1 MLFISLGVFRWQE
14 PCPPMWNIAIAV
26 TLYTV
31 ALSAIISGG
40 GNSNDHSN
48 EKCHA
53 KVVGVPEV
61 KYCLSAFA
69 KIIYG

>member
-1 MLFISLGVFRWQE
+1 
-14 PCPPMWNIAIAV
+14 MWNTAVAV

-31 ALSAIISGG
+31 ALSAVIFGC

-48 EKCHA
+48 ENCHT

-69 KIIYG
+69 KIAYG